1 MSKFDD
7 AINKIYSSIV
17 TEKFPLGTGSKSGM
31 DIATKLAAK
40 HDAQPMAARVTDKLT
55 GGAGAKAKSIVKK
68 YHRLAMDAA
77 ETELDNMKKTADKA
91 KKAAEGPSWWGKM
104 IS

>member
-17 TEKFPLGTGSKSGM
+17 TEKFPLGTGTKSGM

-40 HDAQPMAARVTDKLT
+40 HEAEPMITRKLKDKIT
-55 GGAGAKAKSIVKK
+55 GGSGAKAKGLVKK
-68 YHRLAMDAA
+68 YNDIAMDAA

-91 KKAAEGPSWWGKM
+91 KEATKGPGWWQW
-104 IS
+104 